1 MMRRF
6 AFVLALAAVAVSCA
20 KMGYPTGGP
29 KDEVPPQPVAVQPAN
44 ESRNFD
50 KDRFYIGFDEYVVL
64 KNANENVLVSPPLKN
79 KPEYTVKGKGVL
91 VKINDTLQPNTTYL
105 FQFKEAVA
113 DFTEG
118 NVLPS
123 FEYVFSTGADMDTLM
138 LEGSVAEAKG
148 GAPWK
153 EAVTVMAYQEE
164 TYASDTAA
172 LSLRPSYVTRCDKSG
187 RFAFHYI
194 PEGRY
199 RIVAL
204 EDKNRNLRLDASE
217 AVAWDTAYY
226 SSFSR
231 KDSTARRSVLRI
243 SAPDRRK
250 QRIVSSEFTEQAR
263 IVIATALPM
272 QNPEIGGVAAEWRL
286 NKQRDTLILWCLD
299 AKADTARLVLS
310 DPTGLQDTLKL
321 RFRPKNAGRRRG
333 KEETSTP
340 IMKALC
346 SGTAAFY
353 DDLRLAFLNP
363 VVKVADSAF
372 AEVMNLKDSSIAKFP
387 LVVDSTGLEARIVA
401 TLRSGQEYRVR
412 LREKLFTDIHGRTSD
427 SLVFKLT
434 PKDYGMLTLH
444 VENVT
449 GSPLVIEVL
458 DSRDTVVQK
467 MPMLASGTLRFRH
480 LPAADY
486 RLRAV
491 VDVDGDGAW
500 TPGNYMLQ
508 RQPESTIPFGK
519 TLQLREKWEM
529 EERWTVKVED

>member
-1 MMRRF
+1 MTSQEQTNIAIRQIQDDMVKQVDYFNELGDPIKAQRIKERVEYDMEMIKELGHCSGIENYSRYF
-6 AFVLALAAVAVSCA
+6 DGRQAGDRPYCLLDFFPDDYLLVIDESHVSVPQINAMYGGDRARKTNLVEYGFRLPAAFDNRPL
-20 KMGYPTGGP
+20 T
-29 KDEVPPQPVAVQPAN
+29 
-44 ESRNFD
+44 
-50 KDRFYIGFDEYVVL
+50 FDEFLSEVNQVIYVS
-64 KNANENVLVSPPLKN
+64 ATP
-79 KPEYTVKGKGVL
+79 
-91 VKINDTLQPNTTYL
+91 
-105 FQFKEAVA
+105 A
-113 DFTEG
+113 DF
-118 NVLPS
+118 
-123 FEYVFSTGADMDTLM
+123 
-138 LEGSVAEAKG
+138 
-148 GAPWK
+148 
-153 EAVTVMAYQEE
+153 
-164 TYASDTAA
+164 
-172 LSLRPSYVTRCDKSG
+172 
-187 RFAFHYI
+187 
-194 PEGRY
+194 
-199 RIVAL
+199 
-204 EDKNRNLRLDASE
+204 
-217 AVAWDTAYY
+217 
-226 SSFSR
+226 
-231 KDSTARRSVLRI
+231 
-243 SAPDRRK
+243 DRRK

-263 IVIATALPM
+263 IVVATALPM

-286 NKQRDTLILWCLD
+286 NKQRDTLTLWCLD

-363 VVKVADSAF
+363 VVKVADSAI
-372 AEVMNLKDSSIAKFP
+372 AEVMNLKDSSIATYP
-387 LVVDSTGLEARIVA
+387 LVVDSTGLEVRIVA

-500 TPGNYMLQ
+500 TPGDYMLQ